1 MAEFVI
7 EHAGRP
13 YRIKNVV
20 NEQQARIKLENY
32 LAKQKVES
40 GDMTPLAF
48 DSGRANPVYEERFGD
63 TIEYATRNPREAFFG
78 YGGRMV
84 APDRS
89 LLQRG
94 GDAAMAGLSGLAT
107 GVNALAGLIGEL
119 GGNKTQ
125 ERKLARDMGIMLEM
139 PVLPTGVSSGVASL
153 GRQTA
158 YAPTVKTLTAGR
170 VNPRQVG
177 EVTKRMEAA
186 EAAENLGIE
195 PNLGM
200 MGRPQALLE
209 AGLEANP
216 LSGGIIT
223 KSKEKIID
231 RAQEVATDV
240 ANRTGTIKTMEE
252 AGGDIRAGADL
263 FKSKFRNVQEALYK
277 KVDNLIPPETP
288 VVTTKTNELF
298 AELSAAGSGS
308 KAIQNFMGYS
318 DFNSILKDLQKGVDY
333 RTLKEL
339 RTRFGE
345 SLKNPAGE
353 ISRTIGQQNVN
364 KIYKALTQD
373 MKAAAAS
380 KGEGALKAWKLA
392 NDYTSKKMDIM
403 DDILK
408 DIFKADTNQAAYN
421 AVTRTLIEGGAKQS
435 TSKLAQIKKALP
447 KDEFNNFTATMI
459 NELGSTTSA
468 VKGTGTNFSIKT
480 FSTNLEKMQPAAKK
494 VLFGDKAADL
504 EELNNILKRANL
516 AGLEKNFSGTGNVVS
531 TIGIGALAVQ
541 DLALA
546 GGLATVLAGSSYLL
560 TSKPF
565 LRAVNRAAKKDLGP
579 LQKIAAGEGKL
590 GSAEAKEIL
599 RVLGASTGNQ
609 EITVE

>member
-7 EHAGRP
+7 KHAGVP

-20 NEQQARIKLENY
+20 NEKQAKIKLENY
-32 LAKQKVES
+32 LAKKKVES
-40 GDMTPLAF
+40 GDMTPSAF
-48 DSGRANPVYEERFGD
+48 DSGRPNPKYNERFGD
-63 TIEYATRNPREAFFG
+63 TVEYATRNPREAFFG

-84 APDRS
+84 APDRTIGERAS
-89 LLQRG
+89 
-94 GDAAMAGLSGLAT
+94 DAGMTALSALAMVPNT
-107 GVNALAGLIGEL
+107 LAGLIGEL
-119 GGNKTQ
+119 GGDKTQ
-125 ERKLARDMGIMLEM
+125 ERKLARDMGMMFEM

-158 YAPTVKTLTAGR
+158 YAPTVKTVTGGA
-170 VNPRQVG
+170 VKPRQVG

-186 EAAENLGIE
+186 EAAEKLDLY

-216 LSGGIIT
+216 ISGGLIT
-223 KSKEKIID
+223 KSKEKIVD
-231 RAQEVATDV
+231 RAQEVATDI
-240 ANRTGTIKTMEE
+240 ANKTGTIKTMEE
-252 AGGDIRAGADL
+252 AGGDLRAGADL
-263 FKSKFRNVQEALYK
+263 FQSKFRNVQEKLYQ

-298 AELSAAGSGS
+298 LELSAAGSGS

-345 SLKNPAGE
+345 SIKNPAGE
-353 ISRTIGQQNVN
+353 ITKTIGQQNVN

-373 MKAAAAS
+373 MKAAAAA
-380 KGEGALKAWKLA
+380 KGDNALKAWQKA
-392 NDYTSKKMDIM
+392 NDYTKKKMDIV
-403 DDILK
+403 DNTLK
-408 DIFKADTNQAAYN
+408 DIFKAQDNQAAYN
-421 AVTRTLIEGGAKQS
+421 AVRRTLIEGGAKQS
-435 TSKLAQIKKALP
+435 TAKLAQIKKALP
-447 KDEFNNFTATMI
+447 TEEFNNFTATMI
-459 NELGSTTSA
+459 NELGKPTSA
-468 VKGTGTNFSIKT
+468 NKATGSDFSIQT

-494 VLFGDKAADL
+494 VLFGDKAADI

-531 TIGIGALAVQ
+531 TGAFAYLTFQ
-541 DLALA
+541 DVALA
-546 GGLATVLAGSSYLL
+546 GGLASALAGSSWLL
-560 TSKPF
+560 TYKPM
-565 LRAVNRAAKKDLGP
+565 LKAINRAAKKDLGP
-579 LQKIAAGEGKL
+579 LQRIAAGEGKI

>member
-1 MAEFVI
+1 MAEYVI
-7 EHAGRP
+7 QHAGRP

-20 NEQQARIKLENY
+20 NEKQARIKLENY
-32 LAKQKVES
+32 LAKQKIES
-40 GDMTPLAF
+40 GDMTPSAF
-48 DSGRANPVYEERFGD
+48 DSGRPNPEYNERFGD
-63 TIEYATRNPREAFFG
+63 TVEYATRNPREAFFG

-89 LLQRG
+89 IGERAS
-94 GDAAMAGLSGLAT
+94 DAGMTALSALAMVPNT
-107 GVNALAGLIGEL
+107 LAGLIGEL

-125 ERKLARDMGIMLEM
+125 ERKLARDMGMMFEM

-158 YAPTVKTLTAGR
+158 YAPTVKTVTGGA
-170 VNPRQVG
+170 VKPRQVG

-186 EAAENLGIE
+186 EAAENLDLY

-216 LSGGIIT
+216 ISGGIIT
-223 KSKEKIID
+223 KSKEKIVD
-231 RAQEVATDV
+231 RAQELATDI
-240 ANRTGTIKTMEE
+240 ANKTGTIKTMEE
-252 AGGDIRAGADL
+252 AGGDLRQGAEL
-263 FKSKFRNVQEALYK
+263 FKTKFRTTQEALYK
-277 KVDNLIPPETP
+277 KVDRLIPPEPP
-288 VVTTKTNELF
+288 VVTEKTNELF

-380 KGEGALKAWKLA
+380 KGEGALKAWKIA
-392 NDYTSKKMDIM
+392 NDYTRKKMDIM
-403 DDILK
+403 DDTLK
-408 DIFKADTNQAAYN
+408 DIFNASDNQAAYN
-421 AVTRTLIEGGAKQS
+421 AVKRTLIEGGQKQS
-435 TSKLAQIKKALP
+435 TAKLAQIKKALP
-447 KDEFNNFTATMI
+447 ADEFNNFTATMI
-459 NELGSTTSA
+459 NELGTATA
-468 VKGTGTNFSIKT
+468 AQRAAGTDFSIQT
-480 FSTNLEKMQPAAKK
+480 FSRNLEKIQPAAKK

-531 TIGIGALAVQ
+531 TLALGGLAVQ

>member
-7 EHAGRP
+7 KHAGRP
-13 YRIKNVV
+13 YRIKNVA
-20 NEQQARIKLENY
+20 NLKQARIKLENF
-32 LAKQKVES
+32 LAKQKIES

-63 TIEYATRNPREAFFG
+63 TVEYATRNPRKAMSQ

-89 LLQRG
+89 IKERA
-94 GDAAMAGLSGLAT
+94 GDAGMTALSALAMVPNT
-107 GVNALAGLIGEL
+107 LAGLLGEL

-125 ERKLARDMGIMLEM
+125 ERKLARDMGMMFEM

-158 YAPTVKTLTAGR
+158 YAPTMKTVTAGR

-186 EAAENLGIE
+186 ESAEKLDLY

-200 MGRPQALLE
+200 MGRPQALAE

-216 LSGGIIT
+216 ISGGIIT
-223 KSKEKIID
+223 KSKEKIVD
-231 RAQEVATDV
+231 RAQEIATDI
-240 ANRTGTIKTMEE
+240 ANKKGTIKTMEE

-263 FKSKFRNVQEALYK
+263 FQSKFRNVQEKLYER
-277 KVDNLIPPETP
+277 VDAFIPPETP
-288 VVTTKTNELF
+288 VVTTNTNKLF
-298 AELSAAGSGS
+298 AELSSMGQGK
-308 KAIQNFMGYS
+308 KALRDFIGYS
-318 DFNSILKDLQKGVDY
+318 NFDDILSDLSKGVDY
-333 RTLKEL
+333 QTLKTL

-345 SLKNPAGE
+345 NVKNPAGE
-353 ISRTIGQQNVN
+353 ISKTIGETNVDR
-364 KIYKALTQD
+364 IYKALTQD
-373 MKAAAAS
+373 MKAAASA
-380 KGEGALKAWKLA
+380 KGDNALKAWQKA
-392 NDYTSKKMDIM
+392 NDYTKKKMDIV
-403 DDILK
+403 DNTLK
-408 DIFKADTNQAAYN
+408 DIFKAEDNQAAYN

-435 TSKLAQIKKALP
+435 TAKLAQIKKALP
-447 KDEFNNFTATMI
+447 TEEFNNFTATMI
-459 NELGSTTSA
+459 NELGNPTA
-468 VKGTGTNFSIKT
+468 GVRGTGTNFSIKT

-494 VLFGDKAADL
+494 VLFGDTLAEL

-516 AGLEKNFSGTGNVVS
+516 AGLEKNFSGTGNVIS
-531 TIGIGALAVQ
+531 TIGLGTLAIQ
-541 DLALA
+541 DIALA
-546 GGLATVLAGSSYLL
+546 GGLAATMAGSSFLL

-565 LRAVNRAAKKDLGP
+565 IRAVNKAAKKDLGP
-579 LQKIAAGEGKL
+579 LQRIAAGEGKL

-609 EITVE
+609 EITVQ

>member
-7 EHAGRP
+7 KHAGET

-20 NEQQARIKLENY
+20 NMEQAKRKLEKY
-32 LAKQKVES
+32 LGKKSAEKMVPS
-40 GDMTPLAF
+40 AY
-48 DSGRANPVYEERFGD
+48 DSGAPNPKYEERFGD
-63 TIEYATRNPREAFFG
+63 TIEYATRNPRTAFSQ
-78 YGGRMV
+78 YGSRMV
-84 APDRS
+84 APNRS
-89 LLQRG
+89 VGERV
-94 GDAAMAGLSGLAT
+94 GDAGMTALSALT
-107 GVNALAGLIGEL
+107 MVPNTLAGLIGEL

-125 ERKLARDMGIMLEM
+125 ERKLARDMGMMFEM

-158 YAPTVKTLTAGR
+158 YAPTVKAVTAGR
-170 VNPRQVG
+170 VKPRQVG

-186 EAAENLGIE
+186 EAAERLGLE
-195 PNLGM
+195 SNLGM
-200 MGRPQALLE
+200 MGRGQALVE

-216 LSGGIIT
+216 ITGGIIT
-223 KSKEKIID
+223 KSKQKIVD
-231 RAQEVATDV
+231 RAQDVATSV
-240 ANRTGTIKTMEE
+240 ANKVGTIKTMEE
-252 AGGDIRAGADL
+252 AGGDLKQGAEL
-263 FKSKFRNVQEALYK
+263 FKTRFRDTQEALYK
-277 KVDNLIPPETP
+277 KVDRLIPPETP

-373 MKAAAAS
+373 MKAAAAA
-380 KGEGALKAWKLA
+380 KGDNALKAWQTA

-403 DDILK
+403 DDTLK

-447 KDEFNNFTATMI
+447 KDEFGNFTATMI
-459 NELGSTTSA
+459 NELGNPAAGTKA
-468 VKGTGTNFSIKT
+468 TGTDFSIQT
-480 FSTNLEKMQPAAKK
+480 FSRNLEKMQPDAKK
-494 VLFGDKAADL
+494 VLFGDVAEEL

-531 TIGIGALAVQ
+531 TFALGGLAFQ
-541 DLALA
+541 DVALA
-546 GGLATVLAGSSYLL
+546 GGIATALSGASFLL

-565 LRAVNRAAKKDLGP
+565 IRAVNRAAKKDLGP
-579 LQKIAAGEGKL
+579 LQKIAASEGKL

-599 RVLGASTGNQ
+599 RVLAATSGNQ
-609 EITVE
+609 EITLE